1 MKNILLKLLVVLSF
15 GSCNENAP
23 NDNIDSNGYSLS
35 NKTILIEQSLDNNN
49 LITRP
54 VIMQA
59 PNVIDTSKSYPIV
72 FAFHGSGGNNN
83 SWVNHLINYTNS
95 GEFIGIYPQGYL
107 ESWNLGPEPSNANDV
122 EFINLI
128 VDELQNYDNLNFDK
142 MYAIGTSNGSGMVN
156 KLAIET
162 NHFKA
167 IAPIASQLIESLPLL
182 NSTNPVSVIQVNGA
196 ADTTIPIDG
205 GPRLGHI
212 FLDAYE
218 SAELWATKFNC
229 SQNPNIIM
237 LGQDTLYIFDSC
249 ENEKEIRYLRIEDGE
264 HNLPL
269 HILFQDVWAF
279 FQRF

>member
-1 MKNILLKLLVVLSF
+1 MKNILLKLLIILSF
-15 GSCNENAP
+15 GSCDENSP
-23 NDNIDSNGYSLS
+23 NDNLDSNSYSLS
-35 NKTILIEQSLDNNN
+35 TKTILIEQSLDNNN
-49 LITRP
+49 LIIRP
-54 VIMQA
+54 VIIQT
-59 PNVIDTSKSYPIV
+59 PDVIDTSKSYPIV
-72 FAFHGSGGNNN
+72 FAFHGRGGNNN

-182 NSTNPVSVIQVNGA
+182 DSTNPVSVLQVNGA

-229 SQNPNIIM
+229 SQNANIIM
-237 LGQDTLYIFDSC
+237 LGQDTLYVFDSC
-249 ENEKEIRYLRIEDGE
+249 ENEKEIRYLRIEDGG

-269 HILFQDVWAF
+269 HILFQDVWGF

>member
-1 MKNILLKLLVVLSF
+1 MKNILLKLLIILSF
-15 GSCNENAP
+15 GSCEENSP
-23 NDNIDSNGYSLS
+23 NDNLDSNSYILS
-35 NKTILIEQSLDNNN
+35 TKTILIEQSLDNNN
-49 LITRP
+49 LIIRP
-54 VIMQA
+54 VIIQT
-59 PNVIDTSKSYPIV
+59 PDVIDTSKSYPIV
-72 FAFHGSGGNNN
+72 FAFHGRGGNNN

-182 NSTNPVSVIQVNGA
+182 DSTNPVSVLQVNGA

-229 SQNPNIIM
+229 SQNANIIM
-237 LGQDTLYIFDSC
+237 LGQDTLYVFDSC
-249 ENEKEIRYLRIEDGE
+249 ENEKEIRYLRIEDGG

-269 HILFQDVWAF
+269 HILFQDVWEF

>member
-1 MKNILLKLLVVLSF
+1 MKNILLKLLIILSF
-15 GSCNENAP
+15 GSCDENSP
-23 NDNIDSNGYSLS
+23 NDNLDSNSYSLS
-35 NKTILIEQSLDNNN
+35 TKTILIEQSLDNNN
-49 LITRP
+49 LIIRP
-54 VIMQA
+54 VIIQT
-59 PNVIDTSKSYPIV
+59 PDVIDTSKSYPIV
-72 FAFHGSGGNNN
+72 FAFHGRGGNNN

-182 NSTNPVSVIQVNGA
+182 DSTNPVSVLQVNGA

-237 LGQDTLYIFDSC
+237 LGQDTLYAFDSC
-249 ENEKEIRYLRIEDGE
+249 ENEKEIRNLRIEDGE

-269 HILFQDVWAF
+269 HILFQDVWEF

>member
-1 MKNILLKLLVVLSF
+1 MKNILLRLLIILSF
-15 GSCNENAP
+15 GSCDENAH
-23 NDNIDSNGYSLS
+23 NDNLDSSSYSLS
-35 NKTILIEQSLDNNN
+35 TKTILIEQSLDNNN
-49 LITRP
+49 LIIRP
-54 VIMQA
+54 VIIQT

-72 FAFHGSGGNNN
+72 FALHGRGGNNN
-83 SWVNHLINYTNS
+83 SWVNHLMNYTNS
-95 GEFIGIYPQGYL
+95 GEFVGIYPQGYL

-182 NSTNPVSVIQVNGA
+182 NSTNPVSVLQVNGA

-205 GPRLGHI
+205 GPRLGHV

>member
-1 MKNILLKLLVVLSF
+1 MKNILLKLLIILSF
-15 GSCNENAP
+15 GSCEENSP
-23 NDNIDSNGYSLS
+23 NDNLDSNSYSLS
-35 NKTILIEQSLDNNN
+35 TKTILIEQSLDNNN
-49 LITRP
+49 LIIRP
-54 VIMQA
+54 VIIQT
-59 PNVIDTSKSYPIV
+59 PDVIDTSKSYPIV
-72 FAFHGSGGNNN
+72 FAFHGRGGNNN

-182 NSTNPVSVIQVNGA
+182 DSTNPVSVLQVNGA

-229 SQNPNIIM
+229 SQNANIIM
-237 LGQDTLYIFDSC
+237 LGQDTLYVFDSC
-249 ENEKEIRYLRIEDGE
+249 ENEKEIRYLRIEDGG

-269 HILFQDVWAF
+269 HILFQDVWEF

>member
-1 MKNILLKLLVVLSF
+1 MKNILLKLLIILSF
-15 GSCNENAP
+15 GSCDENSP
-23 NDNIDSNGYSLS
+23 NDNLDSNSYSLS
-35 NKTILIEQSLDNNN
+35 TKTILIEQSLDNNN
-49 LITRP
+49 LIIRP
-54 VIMQA
+54 VIIQT
-59 PNVIDTSKSYPIV
+59 PDVIDTSKSYPIV
-72 FAFHGSGGNNN
+72 FAFHWRGGNNN

-182 NSTNPVSVIQVNGA
+182 DSTNPVSVLQVNGA

-229 SQNPNIIM
+229 SQNANIIM
-237 LGQDTLYIFDSC
+237 LGQDTLYVFDSC
-249 ENEKEIRYLRIEDGE
+249 ENEKEIRYLRIEDGG

-269 HILFQDVWAF
+269 HILFQDVWEF

>member
-1 MKNILLKLLVVLSF
+1 MKNILLKLLIILSF
-15 GSCNENAP
+15 GSCDDNSP
-23 NDNIDSNGYSLS
+23 NDNLDSNSYSLS
-35 NKTILIEQSLDNNN
+35 TKTILIEQSLDNNN
-49 LITRP
+49 LIIRP
-54 VIMQA
+54 VIIQT
-59 PNVIDTSKSYPIV
+59 PDVIDSSKSYPIV
-72 FAFHGSGGNNN
+72 FAFHGRGGNNN

-182 NSTNPVSVIQVNGA
+182 DSTNPVSVLQVNGA

-237 LGQDTLYIFDSC
+237 LGQDTLYVFDSC

-269 HILFQDVWAF
+269 HILFQDVWGF

>member
-1 MKNILLKLLVVLSF
+1 MKNILLKLLIILSF
-15 GSCNENAP
+15 GSCDENSP
-23 NDNIDSNGYSLS
+23 NNNLNSNSYSLS
-35 NKTILIEQSLDNNN
+35 TKTILIEQSLDNNN
-49 LITRP
+49 LIIRP
-54 VIMQA
+54 VIIQT
-59 PNVIDTSKSYPIV
+59 PDVIDTSKSYPIV
-72 FAFHGSGGNNN
+72 FAFHGRGGNNN

-182 NSTNPVSVIQVNGA
+182 DSTNPVSVLQVNGA

-229 SQNPNIIM
+229 SQNANIIM
-237 LGQDTLYIFDSC
+237 LGQDTLYVFDSC
-249 ENEKEIRYLRIEDGE
+249 ENEKEIRYLRIEDGG

-269 HILFQDVWAF
+269 HILFQDVWEF

>member
-1 MKNILLKLLVVLSF
+1 MKNILLKLLIILSF
-15 GSCNENAP
+15 GSCDENSPNENL
-23 NDNIDSNGYSLS
+23 DSNSYSLS
-35 NKTILIEQSLDNNN
+35 TKTILIEQSLDNNN
-49 LITRP
+49 LIIRP
-54 VIMQA
+54 VIIQT
-59 PNVIDTSKSYPIV
+59 PDVIDTSKSYPIV
-72 FAFHGSGGNNN
+72 FALHGRGGNNN

-182 NSTNPVSVIQVNGA
+182 DSTNPVSVLQVNGA

-229 SQNPNIIM
+229 SQNANIIM
-237 LGQDTLYIFDSC
+237 LGQDTLYVFDSC
-249 ENEKEIRYLRIEDGE
+249 ENEKEIRYLRIEDGG

-269 HILFQDVWAF
+269 HILFQDVWEF

>member
-1 MKNILLKLLVVLSF
+1 MKNILLKLLIILSF
-15 GSCNENAP
+15 GSCEENSP
-23 NDNIDSNGYSLS
+23 NDNLDSNSYILS
-35 NKTILIEQSLDNNN
+35 TKTILIEQSLDNNN
-49 LITRP
+49 LIIRP
-54 VIMQA
+54 VIIQT

-72 FAFHGSGGNNN
+72 FAFHGRGGNNN

-182 NSTNPVSVIQVNGA
+182 DSTNPVSVLQVNGA

-229 SQNPNIIM
+229 SQNANIIM
-237 LGQDTLYIFDSC
+237 LGQDTLYVFDSC
-249 ENEKEIRYLRIEDGE
+249 ENEKEIRYLRIEDGG

-269 HILFQDVWAF
+269 HILFQDVWEF

>member
-1 MKNILLKLLVVLSF
+1 MKNILLKLLIISSF
-15 GSCNENAP
+15 GSCEENSP
-23 NDNIDSNGYSLS
+23 NDNLDSNSYILS
-35 NKTILIEQSLDNNN
+35 TKTILIEQSLDNNN
-49 LITRP
+49 LIIRP
-54 VIMQA
+54 VIIQT

-72 FAFHGSGGNNN
+72 FALHGRGGNNN

-182 NSTNPVSVIQVNGA
+182 DSTNPVSVLQVNGA

-229 SQNPNIIM
+229 SQNANIIM
-237 LGQDTLYIFDSC
+237 LGQDTLYVFDSC
-249 ENEKEIRYLRIEDGE
+249 ENEKEIRYLRIEDGG

-269 HILFQDVWAF
+269 HILFQDVWEF

>member
-1 MKNILLKLLVVLSF
+1 MKNILLKLLIILSF
-15 GSCNENAP
+15 GSCDENSP
-23 NDNIDSNGYSLS
+23 NDNLDSNSYSLS
-35 NKTILIEQSLDNNN
+35 TKTILIEQSLDNNN
-49 LITRP
+49 LIIRP
-54 VIMQA
+54 VIIQT
-59 PNVIDTSKSYPIV
+59 PDVIDTSKSYPIV
-72 FAFHGSGGNNN
+72 FAFHGRGGNNN

-95 GEFIGIYPQGYL
+95 GEFIGIYPQGYF

-182 NSTNPVSVIQVNGA
+182 DSTNPVSVLQVNGA

-229 SQNPNIIM
+229 SQNANIIM
-237 LGQDTLYIFDSC
+237 LGQDTLYVFDSC
-249 ENEKEIRYLRIEDGE
+249 ENEKEIRYLRIEDGG

-269 HILFQDVWAF
+269 HILFQDVWEF

>member
-1 MKNILLKLLVVLSF
+1 MKNILLKLLIILSF
-15 GSCNENAP
+15 GSCDENAP
-23 NDNIDSNGYSLS
+23 SDNIDSNSYSLS
-35 NKTILIEQSLDNNN
+35 TKIILIEQYLDNNN
-49 LITRP
+49 LIIRP
-54 VIMQA
+54 VMIQA
-59 PNVIDTSKSYPIV
+59 PDVIDTSKSYPIV
-72 FAFHGSGGNNN
+72 FALHGRGGNNN

-182 NSTNPVSVIQVNGA
+182 DSTNPVSVLQVNGA

-229 SQNPNIIM
+229 SQNANIIM
-237 LGQDTLYIFDSC
+237 LGQDTLYVFDSC
-249 ENEKEIRYLRIEDGE
+249 ENEKEIRYLRIEDGG

-269 HILFQDVWAF
+269 HILFQDVWEF